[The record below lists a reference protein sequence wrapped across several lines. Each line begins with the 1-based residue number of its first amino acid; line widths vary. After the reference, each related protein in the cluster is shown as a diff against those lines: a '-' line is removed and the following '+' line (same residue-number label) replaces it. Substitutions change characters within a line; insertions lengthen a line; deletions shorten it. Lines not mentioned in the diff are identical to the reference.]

1 MLLDFFFDTKYYAI
15 LMSNSFTLVHFC
27 TLAQPLQCLLFCFSL
42 KTNLYTDLFLLTRLW
57 KQRQQ
62 SIVSW
67 RTAPPR
73 CSMQRL
79 WLDVFSQIDRQ
90 FTCENFHAKKKKN
103 YSTYKQQS
111 KQFQF
116 IVVNTLFPA
125 PSIPSVN
132 HTSCVEFY
140 HQSIKKIE
148 LIPSP
153 RGHYLATIPLTK
165 S

>member
-1 MLLDFFFDTKYYAI
+1 
-15 LMSNSFTLVHFC
+15 
-27 TLAQPLQCLLFCFSL
+27 
-42 KTNLYTDLFLLTRLW
+42 
-57 KQRQQ
+57 
-62 SIVSW
+62 
-67 RTAPPR
+67 
-73 CSMQRL
+73 MQRL
-79 WLDVFSQIDRQ
+79 WLDVFLQIDRQ
-90 FTCENFHAKKKKN
+90 FTCENFHTQEKK

-116 IVVNTLFPA
+116 IVVNSLFPA

-140 HQSIKKIE
+140 HQSLKKIE

>member
-1 MLLDFFFDTKYYAI
+1 MFSYKLTGSLHVKT
-15 LMSNSFTLVHFC
+15 FT
-27 TLAQPLQCLLFCFSL
+27 Q
-42 KTNLYTDLFLLTRLW
+42 
-57 KQRQQ
+57 
-62 SIVSW
+62 
-67 RTAPPR
+67 
-73 CSMQRL
+73 
-79 WLDVFSQIDRQ
+79 
-90 FTCENFHAKKKKN
+90 KKKN

-165 S
+165 SQNNPRLEIEARLRKRGTWGTGLLVLVFEAVILKAVRAQTRNIERATKRYV

>member
-1 MLLDFFFDTKYYAI
+1 MSVRLHSLYNAFFSAFHSKQIYIPIYFYLHVFENND
-15 LMSNSFTLVHFC
+15 SNPSFHEEQL
-27 TLAQPLQCLLFCFSL
+27 PLIAACSGFGWMFSHKL
-42 KTNLYTDLFLLTRLW
+42 TGSLHVKT
-57 KQRQQ
+57 
-62 SIVSW
+62 
-67 RTAPPR
+67 
-73 CSMQRL
+73 
-79 WLDVFSQIDRQ
+79 
-90 FTCENFHAKKKKN
+90 FTQKKKN

>member
-1 MLLDFFFDTKYYAI
+1 MIYFYLQVFENND
-15 LMSNSFTLVHFC
+15 SNPSFHEEQLSLIAACSGFGWM
-27 TLAQPLQCLLFCFSL
+27 FSYKL
-42 KTNLYTDLFLLTRLW
+42 TGSLHVKT
-57 KQRQQ
+57 
-62 SIVSW
+62 
-67 RTAPPR
+67 
-73 CSMQRL
+73 
-79 WLDVFSQIDRQ
+79 
-90 FTCENFHAKKKKN
+90 FTQKKKN